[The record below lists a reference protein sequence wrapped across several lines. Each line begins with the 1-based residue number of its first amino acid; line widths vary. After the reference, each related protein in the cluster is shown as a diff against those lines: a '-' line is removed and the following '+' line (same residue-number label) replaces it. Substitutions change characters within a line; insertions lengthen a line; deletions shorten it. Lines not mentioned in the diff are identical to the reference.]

1 MGYFR
6 ELPNIAY
13 QSPLLHKN
21 SSKDFLVI
29 KNIFRRVKLFDY
41 IRGSATIFNKYV
53 IGDGERPDTMAES
66 LYGDS
71 RLDYVI
77 ILVAGITNINH
88 EWPLQDYQVYDY
100 ALSKYGSETEM
111 NKIKYYETFEIR
123 DNQEHQILPPN
134 LIVDADFKI
143 DGTAKKY
150 PSTIRY
156 TLKSQDGNVQLD
168 DKDEFTVTT
177 DNIAYAVT
185 NLEYEYTQNEKRREI
200 DVLDVGYLNTFI
212 NDLRDIVRY
221 DPSSSYITSSLV
233 STENTEVVNP

>member
-21 SSKDFLVI
+21 SSTDYIII

-41 IRGSATIFNKYV
+41 IGSSSTFFDKYV
-53 IGDGERPDTMAES
+53 IGDKDRPDTVAES

-71 RLDYVI
+71 RLDYVV
-77 ILVAGITNINH
+77 ILVAGITNIH
-88 EWPLQDYQVYDY
+88 HQWPIQDYQVYNY
-100 ALSKYGSETEM
+100 ALNKYGSEAEM

-123 DNQEHQILPPN
+123 DENERQILPPN

-143 DGTAKKY
+143 DGTINKF
-150 PSTIRY
+150 PSTRY
-156 TLKSQDGNVQLD
+156 TLIAETGNRQLD
-168 DKDEFTVTT
+168 DKDEFSVTT
-177 DNIAYAVT
+177 DNIASAVT
-185 NLEYEYTQNEKRREI
+185 NLEFEYIENEKRREI
-200 DVLDVGYLNTFI
+200 DVLNVGYLNTFI

-221 DPSSSYITSSLV
+221 DKSSSYITSSLAA
-233 STENTEVVNP
+233 TENTEVVNP